1 MSDARSTDQVIEEIR
16 TVRQA
21 RQYRPDPV
29 PPEVL
34 AQLLEVA
41 RWTGSSRNTQP
52 WHLIVVTDKEL
63 LGQLSRLR
71 TPINW
76 VAEAP
81 LAIAIV
87 LDGESP
93 DSEAYDEGRMTERV
107 LVAAK
112 LLGLGGGTAWFGD
125 EEQEAEAKRLLG
137 IPQER
142 TARSLVVLGYPTTT
156 RRHAE
161 PVTGGRKPYSPFHGA
176 GERHRYGR
184 WRRVAGGRRH
194 VVPRLSRRWGSST
207 ASRIGTRQVPPGASG
222 PPEGSA
228 GRGMRSD

>member
-1 MSDARSTDQVIEEIR
+1 MDPIDRMDGRRLRSDWGDTTMSDARSTGQVIEEIR

-21 RQYRPDPV
+21 RQYQPDPV

-34 AQLLEVA
+34 DLLLEVA

-52 WHLIVVTDKEL
+52 WHLIVVTDKDL
-63 LGQLSRLR
+63 LRDLSQLR

-81 LAIAIV
+81 LAVAIV

-93 DSEAYDEGRMTERV
+93 DSEAYDEGRMTER
-107 LVAAK
+107 LLIAAK
-112 LLGLGGGTAWFGD
+112 LLGLGGGTAWYGD
-125 EEQEAEAKRLLG
+125 DEQEAEAKRLLG

-156 RRHAE
+156 VDPRPNR
-161 PVTGGRKPYSPFHGA
+161 VTGGRKPLTELVSVD
-176 GERHRYGR
+176 RYGR
-184 WRRVAGGRRH
+184 ALG
-194 VVPRLSRRWGSST
+194 
-207 ASRIGTRQVPPGASG
+207 
-222 PPEGSA
+222 
-228 GRGMRSD
+228 